1 MKHGGKVYVGINI
14 VMQHNNWGKDKDLLS
29 EAYMT
34 QVGIPVKDN
43 IVVDINTRQQSD
55 QKYGDKK
62 CSSGEYDSSEIHMA
76 LSELKKAI
84 EYASKLENMLKS
96 ANSLEGWTAAKITKA
111 SDYLSSVYH
120 WLNYDENKDDHNY
133 NDDHFNTGHEDYE
146 SY

>member
-1 MKHGGKVYVGINI
+1 
-14 VMQHNNWGKDKDLLS
+14 MQHNNWVKDKDLLS

-34 QVGIPVKDN
+34 QVGIPAKDD
-43 IVVDINTRQQSD
+43 IVVDINTKQHLD
-55 QKYGDKK
+55 QKYGDEK
-62 CSSGEYDSSEIHMA
+62 CSHEEYDSSEIHMA

-96 ANSLEGWTAAKITKA
+96 SNSLEGWTAAKITKA